1 MSKQIY
7 KFLNFLDTRDHFVYE
22 GTEQA
27 NVTVLILVNYQIL
40 QFYLICISHSSVCLE
55 KLRKSSLS
63 KLNKRWRANNNVI
76 FLFAWDKFNPS

>member
-7 KFLNFLDTRDHFVYE
+7 KLLNFLDTRDHFVYE

-40 QFYLICISHSSVCLE
+40 
-55 KLRKSSLS
+55 
-63 KLNKRWRANNNVI
+63 
-76 FLFAWDKFNPS
+76 